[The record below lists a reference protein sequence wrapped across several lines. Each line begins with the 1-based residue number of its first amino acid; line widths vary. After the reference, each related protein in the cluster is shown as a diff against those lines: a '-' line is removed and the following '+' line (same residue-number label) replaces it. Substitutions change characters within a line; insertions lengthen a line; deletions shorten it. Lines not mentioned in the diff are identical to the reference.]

1 MVTHVYG
8 MDEIRVQF
16 PVGPLLFINM
26 SFSIGIVGL
35 PNVGKSTLFQ
45 AITKKQVSRE
55 NYPFCTIEPNV
66 GTVAVPDSRLDK
78 LAEFNHSSRKIY
90 TTIEFV
96 DIAGLVKGAHQG
108 EGLGNQFLSH
118 IREVEAII
126 YVLRAFTNEKI
137 VNPEG
142 SIDILRDK
150 EILDTEMALKDLET
164 IEKRMK
170 KLEKEVKTGNKEAI
184 KEVEI
189 LKKAAEL
196 LAKGITLESQKWS
209 LEEQEKLK
217 KYQFLTLKPRIY
229 LLNGNPEEISEEIL
243 RTFQENKWS
252 FLIMNLLEQF
262 EFSELSPEEREELG
276 LPAELQLEMLIKK
289 SYELLDLITFFTINS
304 EETRAWTIK
313 RGATVPQAGG
323 IIHSDFEKYFIKA
336 EVINWQDLLAAG
348 SFAQAREK
356 GLIRIEGKDYLVAD
370 GDVIFIR
377 SGTPFNA

>member
-55 NYPFCTIEPNV
+55 NYPFCTIEPNI
-66 GTVAVPDSRLDK
+66 GTVTVPDSRLDK
-78 LAEFNHSSRKIY
+78 LAEFNHSVRKIY

-96 DIAGLVKGAHQG
+96 DIAGLVRGAHQG

-118 IREVEAII
+118 IREVEAIV

-137 VNPEG
+137 VNSEG
-142 SIDILRDK
+142 DIDILRDK

-164 IEKRMK
+164 IERRMK
-170 KLEKEVKTGNKEAI
+170 KLEKEVKAGDKEAI
-184 KEVEI
+184 KEVAI

-229 LLNGNPEEISEEIL
+229 LLNGNPEEISKEVLKI
-243 RTFQENKWS
+243 FQENKWS

-262 EFSELSPEEREELG
+262 ESSELSPEEREELG

-289 SYELLDLITFFTINS
+289 SYELLDLITFFTINP
-304 EETRAWTIK
+304 EETRAWTLK
-313 RGATVPQAGG
+313 RGTTVPQAGG

-377 SGTPFNA
+377 SG